1 MCSRHFMALEIF
13 LIIFTINFIVLQMAC
28 LIQRNVSSKIGTD
41 PDSDTPSKATLLLYP
56 FHLTK
61 KKTFI
66 GFCIRLYVSQSSEL
80 YRIL

>member
-41 PDSDTPSKATLLLYP
+41 PDSDTPSEATLP
-56 FHLTK
+56 FVSLPLDQK
-61 KKTFI
+61 K
-66 GFCIRLYVSQSSEL
+66 LS
-80 YRIL
+80 